1 MAITGLGKLIF
12 IDPILNVVYFGRLN
26 TFQFTKETAT
36 QDILAYPF
44 EPGPLQI
51 VDTKVQS
58 ETYTLT
64 VGTASFDR
72 ADFQFI
78 FEEIEGT
85 ESNVILPDPVVAVV
99 PTSPGPYTITVTGLA
114 ADEDVQVTALTPI
127 GSEQFLTQ
135 IASSGT
141 VATGQFE
148 VTANTVTVFSDL
160 AGQTILI
167 NRNRTFTTATGIGL
181 TDVAAGKF
189 GKMAFSGVIAG
200 TRFPVPPRL
209 YLPQVSSLGGI
220 DINVTDTTQ
229 VNKQFRAEV
238 PAGARLPYKIAFET
252 TTA

>member
-12 IDPILNVVYFGRLN
+12 IDETLNVVYFGRLN
-26 TFQFTKETAT
+26 TFQLTKETAT
-36 QDILAYPF
+36 QDINAYPF

-78 FEEIEGT
+78 FEEVEGT
-85 ESNVILPDPVVAVV
+85 ADDVVLPDPVVAVV
-99 PTSPGPYTITVTGLA
+99 PATGPYTITVTGLL
-114 ADEDVQVTALTPI
+114 ADEAVQVQALTPI

-148 VTANTVTVFSDL
+148 VTADTVTVFSDL

-167 NRNRTFTTATGIGL
+167 NRNRTFATATGIGL

-200 TRFPVPPRL
+200 TRFPTPPRL
-209 YLPQVSSLGGI
+209 YLPQVSSLGSI
-220 DINVTDTTQ
+220 DINITDTTQ

-238 PAGARLPYKIAFET
+238 PAGSRLPYKIAFET
-252 TTA
+252 TLV